1 MTENKLQAILM
12 RMRQMRLPEMANQL
26 LMMYETGDYE
36 KLSKD
41 EILEILTEQEL
52 MNRKN
57 NTIARYRKSAK
68 LSDKSANLN
77 ELDHSSERRI
87 NEAVLEHLSDDS
99 YILNHRNI
107 ILMGACG
114 TGKSYLANALAANA
128 CDHLHTAL
136 YTRMFELLGTCASE
150 RLITGDSTKS
160 VMKFSKPE
168 VLVIDDFANTSLSE
182 TEAIDLF
189 KIMEYRYGN
198 RSTIIASQLEPKEWH
213 KRIPNGILADSILD
227 RIVSN
232 SYKLILSGDSRRPKN
247 NTL

>member
-1 MTENKLQAILM
+1 
-12 RMRQMRLPEMANQL
+12 MANQL
-26 LMMYETGDYE
+26 LMMYETGEYE

-41 EILEILTEQEL
+41 EILDTLTEQEL
-52 MNRKN
+52 ISRKN
-57 NTIARYRKSAK
+57 NTIARYKKTAK
-68 LSDKSANLN
+68 LTNKNANLN
-77 ELDHSSERRI
+77 ELDHSPDRKI
-87 NEAVLEHLSDDS
+87 NETVLAQISDDT
-99 YILNHRNI
+99 YILNHRNV

-136 YTRMFELLGTCASE
+136 YTRMFELLGTCAGE

-168 VLVIDDFANTSLSE
+168 VLVIDDFANTPLSE

-189 KIMEYRYGN
+189 KIMEYRYGH
-198 RSTIIASQLEPKEWH
+198 RSTIISSQLEPKEWH
-213 KRIPNGILADSILD
+213 KKIPNGILADSILD

>member
-1 MTENKLQAILM
+1 MEMDLTKGPILKTMLWFSNPLILGDLLQQCYNIAGTIIVG
-12 RMRQMRLPEMANQL
+12 QL
-26 LMMYETGDYE
+26 LG
-36 KLSKD
+36 
-41 EILEILTEQEL
+41 
-52 MNRKN
+52 
-57 NTIARYRKSAK
+57 
-68 LSDKSANLN
+68 
-77 ELDHSSERRI
+77 
-87 NEAVLEHLSDDS
+87 
-99 YILNHRNI
+99 
-107 ILMGACG
+107 
-114 TGKSYLANALAANA
+114 ANA

-189 KIMEYRYGN
+189 KIMGYRYGN

-227 RIVSN
+227 RIISN